1 MYFKVLNNN
10 MEQYGFQY
18 KEGLNV
24 DTNEFNSKANS
35 FGLHFSDQTSI
46 MSFLEYGDD
55 LIAEVEVPI
64 GEPIVSF
71 KNDNSICYK
80 AKRIILKNIRPLW
93 KLDTFKYLIE
103 ECNVNVNYDDYLIN
117 VAIMSGCN
125 DIADYLKNI
134 RRNKKMK
141 KIICFECGNKS
152 TDYVFKKSIRKYE
165 GDGFKFDLEVE
176 TPYCEICGSQLYD
189 RDIEEH
195 IRDKAHNL
203 IISQMKDS
211 DNSLEIIYKKGC

>member
-1 MYFKVLNNN
+1 MYFKVLNSN

-93 KLDTFKYLIE
+93 KMDTFKYLIE
-103 ECNVNVNYDDYLIN
+103 ECNVNVDYDDYLIN

-134 RRNKKMK
+134 RRIKNEKNNM
-141 KIICFECGNKS
+141 F
-152 TDYVFKKSIRKYE
+152 
-165 GDGFKFDLEVE
+165 
-176 TPYCEICGSQLYD
+176 
-189 RDIEEH
+189 
-195 IRDKAHNL
+195 
-203 IISQMKDS
+203 
-211 DNSLEIIYKKGC
+211 